1 MKNGNACV
9 NGERIGFCFYVNE
22 HSLVF
27 KKTGSRKRV
36 ALFASPIIL
45 KGFNTIDYLFVRLI
59 IVSFWKYR
67 LFYKAISTIYFRT
80 HLSDKSEVEC
90 GFIFQAKTPVL
101 RLT

>member
-22 HSLVF
+22 HSLVL

-45 KGFNTIDYLFVRLI
+45 KDFNTIDYLFVRLI

-67 LFYKAISTIYFRT
+67 LFYKAISTINFRT
-80 HLSDKSEVEC
+80 HLSDKSEVNA
-90 GFIFQAKTPVL
+90 G
-101 RLT
+101 

>member
-1 MKNGNACV
+1 MTNGNACV

-22 HSLVF
+22 RSLAF
-27 KKTGSRKRV
+27 KKTGSQKRV
-36 ALFASPIIL
+36 ALFVFPIML

-67 LFYKAISTIYFRT
+67 LFYKAISAINFRT

-90 GFIFQAKTPVL
+90 G
-101 RLT
+101 

>member
-1 MKNGNACV
+1 MTSRKACV
-9 NGERIGFCFYVNE
+9 NGEWIGFCFYVNE
-22 HSLVF
+22 RSLAF

-45 KGFNTIDYLFVRLI
+45 KDFNTIDYLFVRLI
-59 IVSFWKYR
+59 IVSFWTCR
-67 LFYKAISTIYFRT
+67 LFYKAISTINFRT

>member
-22 HSLVF
+22 HSLVL

-45 KGFNTIDYLFVRLI
+45 KDFNTIDYLFVRLI

-67 LFYKAISTIYFRT
+67 LFYKAISTINFRT